1 MKSNDKMSF
10 SKLNQNLIFLCS
22 LHYNM
27 YITILLWYSCS
38 VAEAKKK
45 DPNVGKAIVHNW
57 IRTKLQNAGKK
68 QQVKASK
75 VLEEKKIVISTSVP
89 NIATA
94 APNAVEI
101 QTKNEGIPEAG
112 TSSHSE
118 TELNNVVFDSE

>member
-1 MKSNDKMSF
+1 
-10 SKLNQNLIFLCS
+10 
-22 LHYNM
+22 M